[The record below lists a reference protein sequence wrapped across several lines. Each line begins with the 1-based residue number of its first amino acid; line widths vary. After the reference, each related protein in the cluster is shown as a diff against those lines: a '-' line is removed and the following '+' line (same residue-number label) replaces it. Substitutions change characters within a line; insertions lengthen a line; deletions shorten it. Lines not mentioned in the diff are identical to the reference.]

1 MGEFYS
7 KRYFYKGGIGM
18 TQSLKRFA
26 SAVLALVMAMTCLV
40 FTNVASVSAAEGD
53 TLVDVSSEVTFT
65 LNKNL
70 NNVGTSAV
78 TGDYNGLYYDLSKA
92 DSSSWYITT
101 GYIRFTPS
109 ADCTLTMTTA
119 NNKFN
124 FSGGEYSLINQ
135 SAVTNK
141 DYSLKANTEYTI
153 SANDKSKQVGV
164 KVLKFTPAT
173 GDSTTTTEATTTTET
188 TTETT
193 TTTTTEATTEATTV
207 ANQTLY
213 KYYVNAAD
221 ATANSD
227 SIDNNATTVF
237 TNAKTSTNTLSGE
250 NTAAVGGKDYTLNY
264 RSSNATT
271 LSIVVP
277 EGVENATLYV
287 VARSSSSTGRALT
300 LTKGTETVDDKQ
312 STGGTT
318 PVVATYTGLS
328 TGTYTLTSDGNM
340 QYSLLVLSVPTTVG
354 TTTTTTETTTETTTT
369 TTTEATTEAT
379 TTASVQVWTPDN
391 KTNILGSAVSGLST
405 SKASGRTSAFVD
417 SIFGDGETATGAIN
431 GQNYVLLND
440 ENIIPTATGKLKLYV
455 VANDNEAVT
464 NGTIKTGDTAVY
476 SGTFAARNNDT
487 AVKAITID
495 VEAGKTYNVSNQ
507 VMLFRAE
514 LTPTGST
521 ETSTETT
528 TKATTT
534 TETTTEETTMGV
546 LKVMVN
552 NPASSSD
559 TTVNVTVKKNGTTIS
574 NVTALNI
581 GSETEIA
588 GVNEDDVITFT
599 FAKEQAKQITNWNSN
614 LKSVFRDKTYTLTYT
629 VGKTIAIPEMDYY
642 SSMPAAVSLGQ
653 TETKAAGYGTY
664 GFGQYKVQTNGNDLA
679 KCAIIKG
686 HQYSLFDVGSGD
698 YDKDGTEY
706 GIPDERVLLLGG
718 TDDEI
723 ELKNSIDSSEKV
735 LVLLDCS
742 GDNAIVTATNGNLYS
757 SYDGSTGTTVAQ
769 ITGISKNGVKVQ
781 FYVDGGTTITIKGT
795 GTSANAYTVVK
806 SIRLFNLN
814 NIVDGDKKLDNGK
827 VADMTE
833 TSPFYDVVTSNSL
846 ANDDMLFTLI
856 GTVTGNHKD
865 KDFLNQVDKVGFVIL
880 NADTVDTYDKD
891 GTLTPMQLK
900 YNNPGVNFGGV
911 YVETTDIY
919 KNVYDVTNYNS
930 SLDNAEGYTGDVDS
944 TLETNN
950 NVAYFAELVSVS
962 AGHRYYAYPYT
973 LYAGATQ
980 RAYDTNP
987 KGTRIEISNK

>member
-40 FTNVASVSAAEGD
+40 FTNVASVSAAEPA
-53 TLVDVSSEVTFT
+53 TFGT
-65 LNKNL
+65 YTI
-70 NNVGTSAV
+70 GTSA
-78 TGDYNGLYYDLSKA
+78 TGDLAVTTKSATVGNVTFNLRGINADNGTVRKGLNEITFTTTKSFTINAKFTE
-92 DSSSWYITT
+92 SSSRNVVITDGT
-101 GYIRFTPS
+101 DTVVLKSGETS
-109 ADCTLTMTTA
+109 ATLPAGDYTLTNDDEK
-119 NNKFN
+119 NNSQISSFILAEA
-124 FSGGEYSLINQ
+124 SGEES
-135 SAVTNK
+135 S
-141 DYSLKANTEYTI
+141 S
-153 SANDKSKQVGV
+153 
-164 KVLKFTPAT
+164 
-173 GDSTTTTEATTTTET
+173 ATTTTET
-188 TTETT
+188 TT
-193 TTTTTEATTEATTV
+193 TTEATT
-207 ANQTLY
+207 
-213 KYYVNAAD
+213 
-221 ATANSD
+221 
-227 SIDNNATTVF
+227 
-237 TNAKTSTNTLSGE
+237 
-250 NTAAVGGKDYTLNY
+250 
-264 RSSNATT
+264 
-271 LSIVVP
+271 
-277 EGVENATLYV
+277 
-287 VARSSSSTGRALT
+287 
-300 LTKGTETVDDKQ
+300 
-312 STGGTT
+312 
-318 PVVATYTGLS
+318 
-328 TGTYTLTSDGNM
+328 
-340 QYSLLVLSVPTTVG
+340 
-354 TTTTTTETTTETTTT
+354 
-369 TTTEATTEAT
+369 
-379 TTASVQVWTPDN
+379 
-391 KTNILGSAVSGLST
+391 
-405 SKASGRTSAFVD
+405 
-417 SIFGDGETATGAIN
+417 
-431 GQNYVLLND
+431 
-440 ENIIPTATGKLKLYV
+440 
-455 VANDNEAVT
+455 
-464 NGTIKTGDTAVY
+464 
-476 SGTFAARNNDT
+476 
-487 AVKAITID
+487 
-495 VEAGKTYNVSNQ
+495 
-507 VMLFRAE
+507 
-514 LTPTGST
+514 
-521 ETSTETT
+521 TETT

-546 LKVMVN
+546 LKVKVN

-698 YDKDGTEY
+698 YDKDGTKF
-706 GIPDERVLLLGG
+706 GIPDERILLLGG

-723 ELKNSIDSSEKV
+723 ELTNSIDSSEKV

-742 GDNAIVTATNGNLYS
+742 GDNAIVTATGGNLYS
-757 SYDGSTGTTVAQ
+757 SYDGSTGTTAAQ

-814 NIVDGDKKLDNGK
+814 NIVDGDKMIDNGA
-827 VADMTE
+827 VSTMTE
-833 TSPFYDVVTSNSL
+833 DSPFYNVVTSNSL
-846 ANDDMLFTLI
+846 ATTDKLFTLI
-856 GTVTGNHKD
+856 GNVTGNHKD
-865 KDFLNQVDKVGFVIL
+865 KDFLNQIDKVGFVIL
-880 NADTVDTYDKD
+880 NADTVDANDPNGQY
-891 GTLTPMQLK
+891 TPMQLK
-900 YNNPGVNFGGV
+900 YNNPDVNFGGV

-919 KNVYDVTNYNS
+919 KNVYDATNYNS
-930 SLDNAEGYTGDVDS
+930 SLDSSEGYTGYVDS

>member
-1 MGEFYS
+1 MGGFYS

-40 FTNVASVSAAEGD
+40 FSNVASVSAAEGD

-70 NNVGTSAV
+70 NNVGASAV

-119 NNKFN
+119 NNKFD
-124 FSGGEYSLINQ
+124 FSGGEYSLTNQ

-173 GDSTTTTEATTTTET
+173 GDSTTTTKATTTTET

-207 ANQTLY
+207 SSD
-213 KYYVNAAD
+213 YVAMGSYEWNS
-221 ATANSD
+221 TA
-227 SIDNNATTVF
+227 
-237 TNAKTSTNTLSGE
+237 L
-250 NTAAVGGKDYTLNY
+250 GGTK
-264 RSSNATT
+264 
-271 LSIVVP
+271 
-277 EGVENATLYV
+277 
-287 VARSSSSTGRALT
+287 
-300 LTKGTETVDDKQ
+300 TKGTYNNMAYSLRTVSSTYVQLRSENTIKFKVAQDCTLTATFSNNGLFINGTALTSDKAY
-312 STGGTT
+312 SLKADTE
-318 PVVATYTGLS
+318 
-328 TGTYTLTSDGNM
+328 YTLTGDSGNTN
-340 QYSLLVLSVPTTVG
+340 LTKLVF
-354 TTTTTTETTTETTTT
+354 
-369 TTTEATTEAT
+369 AT
-379 TTASVQVWTPDN
+379 N
-391 KTNILGSAVSGLST
+391 
-405 SKASGRTSAFVD
+405 
-417 SIFGDGETATGAIN
+417 
-431 GQNYVLLND
+431 
-440 ENIIPTATGKLKLYV
+440 
-455 VANDNEAVT
+455 
-464 NGTIKTGDTAVY
+464 
-476 SGTFAARNNDT
+476 
-487 AVKAITID
+487 
-495 VEAGKTYNVSNQ
+495 
-507 VMLFRAE
+507 
-514 LTPTGST
+514 
-521 ETSTETT
+521 STETT

-534 TETTTEETTMGV
+534 TTETSTETTTIGV

-552 NPASSSD
+552 NPASSKIS
-559 TTVNVTVKKNGTTIS
+559 TVEVTVKRNGKAVS
-574 NVTALNI
+574 GVTALNI
-581 GSETEIA
+581 GSATEIA

-599 FAKEQAKQITNWNSN
+599 FAKEQAKQITNWDSN

-629 VGKTIAIPEMDYY
+629 VGKTVATPTMDYY
-642 SSMPAAVSLGQ
+642 DSMPAAVSLGQ
-653 TETKAAGYGTY
+653 STTTAAGYGTY

-679 KCAIIKG
+679 KYAIIRG
-686 HQYSLFDVGSGD
+686 HQYSLLDVGSGD
-698 YDKDGTEY
+698 YDKDGTEF

-723 ELKNSIDSSEKV
+723 ELTNSIDSSEKV

-742 GDNAIVTATNGNLYS
+742 GDNAIVTATGGNLYS
-757 SYDGSTGTTVAQ
+757 SYDGSTGTTAAQ

-781 FYVDGGTTITIKGT
+781 FYVDGGTTITVKGT

-814 NIVDGDKKLDNGK
+814 NIVDGDKAVNNG
-827 VADMTE
+827 VVSTMTE
-833 TSPFYDVVTSNSL
+833 DSPFYDVVTTNGL

-880 NADTVDTYDKD
+880 NADTVDANDPNGQY
-891 GTLTPMQLK
+891 TPMQLK
-900 YNNPGVNFGGV
+900 YNNPDVNFGGI

-919 KNVYDVTNYNS
+919 KNVYDATNYDS
-930 SLDNAEGYTGDVDS
+930 SLDSSEGYTGDTDS
-944 TLETNN
+944 SLTTSDK
-950 NVAYFAELVSVS
+950 VAYFAELVSVS

-987 KGTRIEISNK
+987 KGTRIEISNKQ

>member
-1 MGEFYS
+1 
-7 KRYFYKGGIGM
+7 M

-26 SAVLALVMAMTCLV
+26 SAVLAPVMAMTCLV
-40 FTNVASVSAAEGD
+40 FSNVASVSAAEGD

-70 NNVGTSAV
+70 NNVGASAV

-119 NNKFN
+119 NNKFD
-124 FSGGEYSLINQ
+124 FSGGEYSLTNQ

-173 GDSTTTTEATTTTET
+173 GDSTTTTKATTTTET

-207 ANQTLY
+207 SSD
-213 KYYVNAAD
+213 YVAMGSYEWNS
-221 ATANSD
+221 TA
-227 SIDNNATTVF
+227 
-237 TNAKTSTNTLSGE
+237 L
-250 NTAAVGGKDYTLNY
+250 GGTK
-264 RSSNATT
+264 
-271 LSIVVP
+271 
-277 EGVENATLYV
+277 
-287 VARSSSSTGRALT
+287 
-300 LTKGTETVDDKQ
+300 TKGTYNNMAYSLRTVSSTYVQLRSENTIKFKVAQDCTLTATFSNNGLFINGTALTSDKAY
-312 STGGTT
+312 SLKADTE
-318 PVVATYTGLS
+318 
-328 TGTYTLTSDGNM
+328 YTLTGDSGNTN
-340 QYSLLVLSVPTTVG
+340 LTKLVFATETTTE
-354 TTTTTTETTTETTTT
+354 TTTKATTTTETTTETTTV
-369 TTTEATTEAT
+369 
-379 TTASVQVWTPDN
+379 SVQVWTPDN

-455 VANDNEAVT
+455 IANSNGAVT
-464 NGTIKTGDTAVY
+464 NGTITTGDTAVY
-476 SGTFAARNNDT
+476 SGAFAARNGDT
-487 AVKAITID
+487 AVKAITIN
-495 VEAGKTYNVSNQ
+495 VEAGKTYKVSSQ

-528 TKATTT
+528 TTTT
-534 TETTTEETTMGV
+534 TETSTETTTMGV

-552 NPASSSD
+552 NPASSKIS
-559 TTVNVTVKKNGTTIS
+559 TVEVTVKRNGKAVS
-574 NVTALNI
+574 GVTALNI
-581 GSETEIA
+581 GSATEIA

-599 FAKEQAKQITNWNSN
+599 FAKEQAKQITNWDSN

-629 VGKTIAIPEMDYY
+629 VGKTVATPTMDYY
-642 SSMPAAVSLGQ
+642 DSMPAAVSLGQ
-653 TETKAAGYGTY
+653 STTTAAGYGTY

-679 KCAIIKG
+679 KYAIIRG
-686 HQYSLFDVGSGD
+686 HQYSLLDVGSGD
-698 YDKDGTEY
+698 YDKDGTEF

-723 ELKNSIDSSEKV
+723 ELTNSIDSSEKV

-742 GDNAIVTATNGNLYS
+742 GDNAIVTATGGNLYS
-757 SYDGSTGTTVAQ
+757 SYDGSTGTTAAQ

-781 FYVDGGTTITIKGT
+781 FYVDGGTTITVKGT

-814 NIVDGDKKLDNGK
+814 NIVDGDKAVNNG
-827 VADMTE
+827 VVSTMTE
-833 TSPFYDVVTSNSL
+833 DSPFYDVVTTNGL

-880 NADTVDTYDKD
+880 NADTVDANDPNGQY
-891 GTLTPMQLK
+891 TPMQLK
-900 YNNPGVNFGGV
+900 YNNPDVNFGGI

-919 KNVYDVTNYNS
+919 KNVYDATNYDS
-930 SLDNAEGYTGDVDS
+930 SLDSSEGYTGDTDS
-944 TLETNN
+944 SLTTSDK
-950 NVAYFAELVSVS
+950 VAYFAELVSVS

-987 KGTRIEISNK
+987 KGTRIEISNKQ

>member
-1 MGEFYS
+1 
-7 KRYFYKGGIGM
+7 M

-40 FTNVASVSAAEGD
+40 FSNVASVSAAEGD

-119 NNKFN
+119 NNKFD
-124 FSGGEYSLINQ
+124 FSGGEYSLTNQ

-173 GDSTTTTEATTTTET
+173 GDSTTTTKATTTTET

-369 TTTEATTEAT
+369 TTTEA
-379 TTASVQVWTPDN
+379 
-391 KTNILGSAVSGLST
+391 ILQQL
-405 SKASGRTSAFVD
+405 
-417 SIFGDGETATGAIN
+417 
-431 GQNYVLLND
+431 
-440 ENIIPTATGKLKLYV
+440 
-455 VANDNEAVT
+455 
-464 NGTIKTGDTAVY
+464 
-476 SGTFAARNNDT
+476 
-487 AVKAITID
+487 
-495 VEAGKTYNVSNQ
+495 
-507 VMLFRAE
+507 
-514 LTPTGST
+514 
-521 ETSTETT
+521 
-528 TKATTT
+528 
-534 TETTTEETTMGV
+534 
-546 LKVMVN
+546 
-552 NPASSSD
+552 
-559 TTVNVTVKKNGTTIS
+559 
-574 NVTALNI
+574 
-581 GSETEIA
+581 
-588 GVNEDDVITFT
+588 
-599 FAKEQAKQITNWNSN
+599 
-614 LKSVFRDKTYTLTYT
+614 VFR
-629 VGKTIAIPEMDYY
+629 
-642 SSMPAAVSLGQ
+642 
-653 TETKAAGYGTY
+653 
-664 GFGQYKVQTNGNDLA
+664 F
-679 KCAIIKG
+679 G
-686 HQYSLFDVGSGD
+686 HQ
-698 YDKDGTEY
+698 
-706 GIPDERVLLLGG
+706 I
-718 TDDEI
+718 
-723 ELKNSIDSSEKV
+723 
-735 LVLLDCS
+735 
-742 GDNAIVTATNGNLYS
+742 
-757 SYDGSTGTTVAQ
+757 
-769 ITGISKNGVKVQ
+769 
-781 FYVDGGTTITIKGT
+781 
-795 GTSANAYTVVK
+795 
-806 SIRLFNLN
+806 IRLIF
-814 NIVDGDKKLDNGK
+814 
-827 VADMTE
+827 
-833 TSPFYDVVTSNSL
+833 
-846 ANDDMLFTLI
+846 
-856 GTVTGNHKD
+856 
-865 KDFLNQVDKVGFVIL
+865 
-880 NADTVDTYDKD
+880 
-891 GTLTPMQLK
+891 
-900 YNNPGVNFGGV
+900 
-911 YVETTDIY
+911 
-919 KNVYDVTNYNS
+919 
-930 SLDNAEGYTGDVDS
+930 
-944 TLETNN
+944 
-950 NVAYFAELVSVS
+950 
-962 AGHRYYAYPYT
+962 
-973 LYAGATQ
+973 
-980 RAYDTNP
+980 
-987 KGTRIEISNK
+987 

>member
-1 MGEFYS
+1 
-7 KRYFYKGGIGM
+7 M

-40 FTNVASVSAAEGD
+40 FSNVASVSAAEGD

-70 NNVGTSAV
+70 NNVGASAV

-119 NNKFN
+119 NNKFD
-124 FSGGEYSLINQ
+124 FSGGEYSLTNQ

-173 GDSTTTTEATTTTET
+173 GDSTTTTKATTTTET

-207 ANQTLY
+207 SSD
-213 KYYVNAAD
+213 YVAMGSYEWNS
-221 ATANSD
+221 TA
-227 SIDNNATTVF
+227 
-237 TNAKTSTNTLSGE
+237 L
-250 NTAAVGGKDYTLNY
+250 GGTK
-264 RSSNATT
+264 
-271 LSIVVP
+271 
-277 EGVENATLYV
+277 
-287 VARSSSSTGRALT
+287 
-300 LTKGTETVDDKQ
+300 TKGTYNNMAYSLRTVSSTYVQLRSENTIKFKVAQDCTLTATFSNNGLFINGTALTSDKAY
-312 STGGTT
+312 SLKADTE
-318 PVVATYTGLS
+318 
-328 TGTYTLTSDGNM
+328 YTLTGDSGNTN
-340 QYSLLVLSVPTTVG
+340 LTKLVFATNSTETT
-354 TTTTTTETTTETTTT
+354 TKATTTTETTTETTTV
-369 TTTEATTEAT
+369 
-379 TTASVQVWTPDN
+379 SVQVWTPDN

-455 VANDNEAVT
+455 IANSNGAVT
-464 NGTIKTGDTAVY
+464 NGTITTGDTAVY
-476 SGTFAARNNDT
+476 SGAFAARNGDT
-487 AVKAITID
+487 AVKAITIN
-495 VEAGKTYNVSNQ
+495 VEAGKTYKVSSQ

-528 TKATTT
+528 TTTT
-534 TETTTEETTMGV
+534 TETSTETTTMGV

-552 NPASSSD
+552 NPASSKIS
-559 TTVNVTVKKNGTTIS
+559 TVEVTVKRNGKAVS
-574 NVTALNI
+574 GVTALNI
-581 GSETEIA
+581 GSATEIA

-599 FAKEQAKQITNWNSN
+599 FAKEQAKQITNWDSN

-629 VGKTIAIPEMDYY
+629 VGKTVATPTMDYY
-642 SSMPAAVSLGQ
+642 DSMPAAVSLGQ
-653 TETKAAGYGTY
+653 STTTAAGYGTY

-679 KCAIIKG
+679 KYAIIRG
-686 HQYSLFDVGSGD
+686 HQYSLLDVGSGD
-698 YDKDGTEY
+698 YDKDGTEF

-723 ELKNSIDSSEKV
+723 ELTNSIDSSEKV

-742 GDNAIVTATNGNLYS
+742 GDNAIVTATGGNLYS
-757 SYDGSTGTTVAQ
+757 SYDGSTGTTAAQ

-781 FYVDGGTTITIKGT
+781 FYVDGGTTITVKGT

-814 NIVDGDKKLDNGK
+814 NIVDGDKAVNNG
-827 VADMTE
+827 VVSTMTE
-833 TSPFYDVVTSNSL
+833 DSPFYDVVTTNGL

-880 NADTVDTYDKD
+880 NADTVDANDPNGQY
-891 GTLTPMQLK
+891 TPMQLK
-900 YNNPGVNFGGV
+900 YNNPDVNFGGI

-919 KNVYDVTNYNS
+919 KNVYDATNYDS
-930 SLDNAEGYTGDVDS
+930 SLDSSEGYTGDTDS
-944 TLETNN
+944 SLTTSDK
-950 NVAYFAELVSVS
+950 VAYFAELVSVS

-987 KGTRIEISNK
+987 KGTRIEISNKQ

>member
-1 MGEFYS
+1 MGGFYS

-40 FTNVASVSAAEGD
+40 FSNVASVSAADDASDCVAMGSYEWNSTALGG
-53 TLVDVSSEVTFT
+53 TAKTGT
-65 LNKNL
+65 Y
-70 NNVGTSAV
+70 NNMTYSLRKV
-78 TGDYNGLYYDLSKA
+78 
-92 DSSSWYITT
+92 DSSYVQLRSENTIK
-101 GYIRFTPS
+101 FKV
-109 ADCTLTMTTA
+109 AQDCTLTATFSNNGLFINGTA
-119 NNKFN
+119 LTSDK
-124 FSGGEYSLINQ
+124 
-135 SAVTNK
+135 A
-141 DYSLKANTEYTI
+141 YSLKADTEYT
-153 SANDKSKQVGV
+153 
-164 KVLKFTPAT
+164 LT
-173 GDSTTTTEATTTTET
+173 GDSGNTNLTKLVFATNSTETTTKATTTTET

-207 ANQTLY
+207 SSD
-213 KYYVNAAD
+213 YVAMGSYEWNS
-221 ATANSD
+221 TA
-227 SIDNNATTVF
+227 
-237 TNAKTSTNTLSGE
+237 L
-250 NTAAVGGKDYTLNY
+250 
-264 RSSNATT
+264 
-271 LSIVVP
+271 
-277 EGVENATLYV
+277 
-287 VARSSSSTGRALT
+287 
-300 LTKGTETVDDKQ
+300 
-312 STGGTT
+312 GGT
-318 PVVATYTGLS
+318 AK
-328 TGTYTLTSDGNM
+328 TGTYNNMTYSLRKVDSSYVQLRSENTIKFKVAQDCTLTATFSNNGLFINGTALTSDKA
-340 QYSLLVLSVPTTVG
+340 YSLKADTEYTLTGDSGNTNLTKLVFATNSTETTTE
-354 TTTTTTETTTETTTT
+354 TTTKATTTTETTTETTTV
-369 TTTEATTEAT
+369 
-379 TTASVQVWTPDN
+379 SVQVWTPDN

-455 VANDNEAVT
+455 IANSNGAVT
-464 NGTIKTGDTAVY
+464 NGTITTGDTAVY
-476 SGTFAARNNDT
+476 SGAFAARNGDT
-487 AVKAITID
+487 AVKAITIN
-495 VEAGKTYNVSNQ
+495 VEAGKTYKVSSQ

-528 TKATTT
+528 TTTT
-534 TETTTEETTMGV
+534 TETSTETTTMGV

-552 NPASSSD
+552 NPASSKIS
-559 TTVNVTVKKNGTTIS
+559 TVEVTVKRNGKAVS
-574 NVTALNI
+574 GVTALNI
-581 GSETEIA
+581 GSATEIA

-599 FAKEQAKQITNWNSN
+599 FAKEQAKQITNWDSN

-629 VGKTIAIPEMDYY
+629 VGKTVATPTMDYY
-642 SSMPAAVSLGQ
+642 DSMPAAVSLGQ
-653 TETKAAGYGTY
+653 STTTAAGYGTY

-679 KCAIIKG
+679 KYAIIRG
-686 HQYSLFDVGSGD
+686 HQYSLLDVGSGD
-698 YDKDGTEY
+698 YDKDGTEF

-723 ELKNSIDSSEKV
+723 ELTNSIDSSEKV

-742 GDNAIVTATNGNLYS
+742 GDNAIVTATGGNLYS
-757 SYDGSTGTTVAQ
+757 SYDGSTGTTAAQ

-781 FYVDGGTTITIKGT
+781 FYVDGGTTITVKGT

-814 NIVDGDKKLDNGK
+814 NIVDGDKAVNNG
-827 VADMTE
+827 VVSTMTE
-833 TSPFYDVVTSNSL
+833 DSPFYDVVTTNGL

-880 NADTVDTYDKD
+880 NADTVDANDPNGQY
-891 GTLTPMQLK
+891 TPMQLK
-900 YNNPGVNFGGV
+900 YNNPDVNFGGI

-919 KNVYDVTNYNS
+919 KNVYDATNYDS
-930 SLDNAEGYTGDVDS
+930 SLDSSEGYTGDTDS
-944 TLETNN
+944 SLTTSDK
-950 NVAYFAELVSVS
+950 VAYFAELVSVS

-987 KGTRIEISNK
+987 KGTRIEISNKQ

>member
-40 FTNVASVSAAEGD
+40 FTNVASVYAAEGD

-65 LNKNL
+65 LDSSFNSIGKDAISGN
-70 NNVGTSAV
+70 
-78 TGDYNGLYYDLSKA
+78 YNGLYYDLSGA
-92 DSSSWYITT
+92 DSGACFVTT

-124 FSGGEYSLINQ
+124 FSGGEYNLTNQ
-135 SAVTNK
+135 PAVTNK
-141 DYSLKANTEYTI
+141 DYSLKANTEYTL
-153 SANDKSKQVGV
+153 SAYNTTKKIGV

-173 GDSTTTTEATTTTET
+173 GDSTTTTEVTTTTET

-207 ANQTLY
+207 SSD
-213 KYYVNAAD
+213 YVAMGSYDWN
-221 ATANSD
+221 
-227 SIDNNATTVF
+227 
-237 TNAKTSTNTLSGE
+237 
-250 NTAAVGGKDYTLNY
+250 
-264 RSSNATT
+264 
-271 LSIVVP
+271 
-277 EGVENATLYV
+277 
-287 VARSSSSTGRALT
+287 SSTL
-300 LTKGTETVDDKQ
+300 
-312 STGGTT
+312 GGT
-318 PVVATYTGLS
+318 AK
-328 TGTYTLTSDGNM
+328 TGTYKNMTYSVQQVDEDAVRIKSTHSIKFKVAQNCTVTATIKSGNGLTINGETLTAGKA
-340 QYSLLVLSVPTTVG
+340 YSLTAGTEYTIKGVDTDNTYLKNLTFVASSDEGSTETTTT
-354 TTTTTTETTTETTTT
+354 TTTTTTETTTETTTV
-369 TTTEATTEAT
+369 
-379 TTASVQVWTPDN
+379 SVQVWTPDSDS
-391 KTNILGSAVSGLST
+391 TILGSAVSGLS
-405 SKASGRTSAFVD
+405 SGTRSGDTSAFTD
-417 SIFGDGETATGAIN
+417 AIFDDGTGKIANQKFVSVTTSTEITPSATGS
-431 GQNYVLLND
+431 
-440 ENIIPTATGKLKLYV
+440 LKLYL
-455 VANDNEAVT
+455 VAAGNAKE
-464 NGTIKTGDTAVY
+464 NGSISCGNVDLYTGGFAGRNGNTAV
-476 SGTFAARNNDT
+476 A
-487 AVKAITID
+487 AITIN
-495 VEAGKTYNVSNQ
+495 VEAGKTYKVSNAVQ
-507 VMLFRAE
+507 LYRAE

-528 TKATTT
+528 TTTT

-546 LKVMVN
+546 LKVKVN

-559 TTVNVTVKKNGTTIS
+559 TTVNVTVKKNGTAIS
-574 NVTALNI
+574 GVTALKI

-642 SSMPAAVSLGQ
+642 SSMPAAVTLGQ
-653 TETKAAGYGTY
+653 TETTAAGYGTY

-679 KCAIIKG
+679 KYAIIKG
-686 HQYSLFDVGSGD
+686 HQYSLLDVGSGD
-698 YDKDGTEY
+698 YDKDGTEF
-706 GIPDERVLLLGG
+706 GIPDERILLLGG
-718 TDDEI
+718 TDDKI
-723 ELKNSIDSSEKV
+723 ELTNSINSEEKV

-742 GDNAIVTATNGNLYS
+742 GDNAIVTATGGNLYS
-757 SYDGSTGTTVAQ
+757 SYNGSTGTTAAQ

-814 NIVDGDKKLDNGK
+814 NIVDGDKMIDNGA
-827 VADMTE
+827 VSTMTE
-833 TSPFYDVVTSNSL
+833 DSPFYNVVTSNSL
-846 ANDDMLFTLI
+846 ANTDKLFTLI
-856 GTVTGNHKD
+856 GNVTGNHRESE
-865 KDFLNQVDKVGFVIL
+865 FLNQIGKVGFVIL
-880 NADTVDTYDKD
+880 DADTVDTYDKD

-900 YNNPGVNFGGV
+900 YNNPDVNFGGV

-919 KNVYDVTNYNS
+919 KNVYDATNYNS
-930 SLDNAEGYTGDVDS
+930 SLDSSEGYTGDVDS

-962 AGHRYYAYPYT
+962 AGHRYYAYPFT
-973 LYAGATQ
+973 LYTGATQ

-987 KGTRIEISNK
+987 KGTRIEISNN

>member
-40 FTNVASVSAAEGD
+40 FTNVASVYAAEGD

-78 TGDYNGLYYDLSKA
+78 TGNYNGLYYDLSKT
-92 DSSSWYITT
+92 DSNSWYITT

-119 NNKFN
+119 NNKFD
-124 FSGGEYSLINQ
+124 FSGGEYSLTNQ

-173 GDSTTTTEATTTTET
+173 GDSTTTTKATTTTET

-193 TTTTTEATTEATTV
+193 TT
-207 ANQTLY
+207 
-213 KYYVNAAD
+213 
-221 ATANSD
+221 
-227 SIDNNATTVF
+227 
-237 TNAKTSTNTLSGE
+237 
-250 NTAAVGGKDYTLNY
+250 
-264 RSSNATT
+264 
-271 LSIVVP
+271 
-277 EGVENATLYV
+277 
-287 VARSSSSTGRALT
+287 
-300 LTKGTETVDDKQ
+300 
-312 STGGTT
+312 
-318 PVVATYTGLS
+318 
-328 TGTYTLTSDGNM
+328 
-340 QYSLLVLSVPTTVG
+340 
-354 TTTTTTETTTETTTT
+354 ETTTETTTT
-369 TTTEATTEAT
+369 
-379 TTASVQVWTPDN
+379 ASVQIWTPDN
-391 KTNILGSAVSGLST
+391 KTDILGSAVSGLST
-405 SKASGRTSAFVD
+405 STASGRTSAFVD
-417 SIFGDGETATGAIN
+417 SIFGDSETATGAIN
-431 GQNYVLLND
+431 GQKCVLLSGST
-440 ENIIPTATGKLKLYV
+440 NIIPTATGKLKLYI
-455 VANDNEAVT
+455 VANGNDAVT

-476 SGTFAARNNDT
+476 SGTFAGRNGNT
-487 AVKAITID
+487 AVEAITIN
-495 VEAGKTYNVSNQ
+495 VEAGKTYKVSNQ

-528 TKATTT
+528 TTTT

-546 LKVMVN
+546 LKVKVN

-559 TTVNVTVKKNGTTIS
+559 ATVKVTVKKNGTTIS
-574 NVTALNI
+574 NVTTLNI

-642 SSMPAAVSLGQ
+642 SSMPAAVTLGQ

-664 GFGQYKVQTNGNDLA
+664 GFGQYKVKTNGNDLA
-679 KCAIIKG
+679 EYAIIKG

-698 YDKDGTEY
+698 YDKDGTEF
-706 GIPDERVLLLGG
+706 GIPDERILLLGG

-723 ELKNSIDSSEKV
+723 ELTNSINSKEKV

-742 GDNAIVTATNGNLYS
+742 GDNAIVTATGGNLYS
-757 SYDGSTGTTVAQ
+757 SYNGSTGTTAAQ

-814 NIVDGDKKLDNGK
+814 NIVDGDKMIDNGA
-827 VADMTE
+827 VSTMTE
-833 TSPFYDVVTSNSL
+833 DSPFYNVVTSNSL
-846 ANDDMLFTLI
+846 ATTDKLFTLI
-856 GTVTGNHKD
+856 GNVTGNHRESE
-865 KDFLNQVDKVGFVIL
+865 FLNQIGKVGFVIL
-880 NADTVDTYDKD
+880 DADTVDTYDKD

-900 YNNPGVNFGGV
+900 YNNPDVNFGGV

-919 KNVYDVTNYNS
+919 KNVYDATNYNS
-930 SLDNAEGYTGDVDS
+930 SLDSSEGYTGDVDS

-962 AGHRYYAYPYT
+962 AGHRYYAYPFT
-973 LYAGATQ
+973 LYTGATQ

-987 KGTRIEISNK
+987 KGTRIEISNN

>member
-1 MGEFYS
+1 MGGFYS

-40 FTNVASVSAAEGD
+40 FSNVASVSAADDASDCVAMGSYEWNSTALGG
-53 TLVDVSSEVTFT
+53 TAKTGT
-65 LNKNL
+65 Y
-70 NNVGTSAV
+70 NNMTYSLRKV
-78 TGDYNGLYYDLSKA
+78 
-92 DSSSWYITT
+92 DSSYVQLRSENTIK
-101 GYIRFTPS
+101 FKV
-109 ADCTLTMTTA
+109 AQDCTLTATFSNNGLFINGTA
-119 NNKFN
+119 LTSDK
-124 FSGGEYSLINQ
+124 
-135 SAVTNK
+135 A
-141 DYSLKANTEYTI
+141 YSLKADTEYT
-153 SANDKSKQVGV
+153 
-164 KVLKFTPAT
+164 LT
-173 GDSTTTTEATTTTET
+173 GDSGNTNLTKLVFATNSTETTTKATT

-207 ANQTLY
+207 SSD
-213 KYYVNAAD
+213 YVAMGSYEWNS
-221 ATANSD
+221 TA
-227 SIDNNATTVF
+227 
-237 TNAKTSTNTLSGE
+237 LG
-250 NTAAVGGKDYTLNY
+250 
-264 RSSNATT
+264 
-271 LSIVVP
+271 
-277 EGVENATLYV
+277 
-287 VARSSSSTGRALT
+287 
-300 LTKGTETVDDKQ
+300 GTET
-312 STGGTT
+312 TT
-318 PVVATYTGLS
+318 KA
-328 TGTYTLTSDGNM
+328 
-340 QYSLLVLSVPTTVG
+340 
-354 TTTTTTETTTETTTT
+354 TTTTETTTETTTV
-369 TTTEATTEAT
+369 
-379 TTASVQVWTPDN
+379 SVQVWTPDN

-455 VANDNEAVT
+455 IANSNGAVT
-464 NGTIKTGDTAVY
+464 NGTITTGDTAVY
-476 SGTFAARNNDT
+476 SGAFAARNGDT
-487 AVKAITID
+487 AVKAITIN
-495 VEAGKTYNVSNQ
+495 VEAGKTYKVSSQ

-528 TKATTT
+528 TTTT
-534 TETTTEETTMGV
+534 TETSTETTTMGV

-552 NPASSSD
+552 NPASSKIS
-559 TTVNVTVKKNGTTIS
+559 TVEVTVKRNGKAVS
-574 NVTALNI
+574 GVTALNI
-581 GSETEIA
+581 GSATEIA

-599 FAKEQAKQITNWNSN
+599 FAKEQAKQITNWDSN

-629 VGKTIAIPEMDYY
+629 VGKTVATPTMDYY
-642 SSMPAAVSLGQ
+642 DSMPAAVSLGQ
-653 TETKAAGYGTY
+653 STTTAAGYGTY

-679 KCAIIKG
+679 KYAIIRG
-686 HQYSLFDVGSGD
+686 HQYSLLDVGSGD
-698 YDKDGTEY
+698 YDKDGTEF

-723 ELKNSIDSSEKV
+723 ELTNSIDSSEKV

-742 GDNAIVTATNGNLYS
+742 GDNAIVTATGGNLYS
-757 SYDGSTGTTVAQ
+757 SYDGSTGTTAAQ

-781 FYVDGGTTITIKGT
+781 FYVDGGTTITVKGT

-814 NIVDGDKKLDNGK
+814 NIVDGDKAVNNG
-827 VADMTE
+827 VVSTMTE
-833 TSPFYDVVTSNSL
+833 DSPFYDVVTTNGL

-880 NADTVDTYDKD
+880 NADTVDANDPNGQY
-891 GTLTPMQLK
+891 TPMQLK
-900 YNNPGVNFGGV
+900 YNNPDVNFGGI

-919 KNVYDVTNYNS
+919 KNVYDATNYDS
-930 SLDNAEGYTGDVDS
+930 SLDSSEGYTGDTDS
-944 TLETNN
+944 SLTTSDK
-950 NVAYFAELVSVS
+950 VAYFAELVSVS

-987 KGTRIEISNK
+987 KGTRIEISNKQ

>member
-1 MGEFYS
+1 
-7 KRYFYKGGIGM
+7 M

-40 FTNVASVSAAEGD
+40 FSNVASVSAAEGD

-119 NNKFN
+119 NNKFD
-124 FSGGEYSLINQ
+124 FSGGEYSLTNQ

-173 GDSTTTTEATTTTET
+173 GDSTTTTKATT

-227 SIDNNATTVF
+227 SIDNNATT
-237 TNAKTSTNTLSGE
+237 
-250 NTAAVGGKDYTLNY
+250 
-264 RSSNATT
+264 
-271 LSIVVP
+271 
-277 EGVENATLYV
+277 
-287 VARSSSSTGRALT
+287 
-300 LTKGTETVDDKQ
+300 
-312 STGGTT
+312 
-318 PVVATYTGLS
+318 
-328 TGTYTLTSDGNM
+328 
-340 QYSLLVLSVPTTVG
+340 
-354 TTTTTTETTTETTTT
+354 ETTTETTTT
-369 TTTEATTEAT
+369 TTTT
-379 TTASVQVWTPDN
+379 TT
-391 KTNILGSAVSGLST
+391 
-405 SKASGRTSAFVD
+405 
-417 SIFGDGETATGAIN
+417 
-431 GQNYVLLND
+431 
-440 ENIIPTATGKLKLYV
+440 
-455 VANDNEAVT
+455 
-464 NGTIKTGDTAVY
+464 
-476 SGTFAARNNDT
+476 
-487 AVKAITID
+487 
-495 VEAGKTYNVSNQ
+495 
-507 VMLFRAE
+507 
-514 LTPTGST
+514 T
-521 ETSTETT
+521 ETSTET
-528 TKATTT
+528 
-534 TETTTEETTMGV
+534 TTMGV

-552 NPASSSD
+552 NPASSKIS
-559 TTVNVTVKKNGTTIS
+559 TVEVTVKRNGKAVS
-574 NVTALNI
+574 GVTALNI
-581 GSETEIA
+581 GSATEIA

-599 FAKEQAKQITNWNSN
+599 FAKEQAKQITNWDSN

-629 VGKTIAIPEMDYY
+629 VGKTVATPTMDYY
-642 SSMPAAVSLGQ
+642 DSMPAAVSLGQ
-653 TETKAAGYGTY
+653 STTTAAGYGTY

-679 KCAIIKG
+679 KYAIIRG
-686 HQYSLFDVGSGD
+686 HQYSLLDVGSGD
-698 YDKDGTEY
+698 YDKDGTEF

-723 ELKNSIDSSEKV
+723 ELTNSIDSSEKV

-742 GDNAIVTATNGNLYS
+742 GDNAIVTATGGNLYS
-757 SYDGSTGTTVAQ
+757 SYDGSTGTTAAQ

-781 FYVDGGTTITIKGT
+781 FYVDGGTTITVKGT

-814 NIVDGDKKLDNGK
+814 NIVDGDKAVNNG
-827 VADMTE
+827 VVSTMTE
-833 TSPFYDVVTSNSL
+833 DSPFYDVVTTNGL

-865 KDFLNQVDKVGFVIL
+865 KDFLNQVDKVGFVIF
-880 NADTVDTYDKD
+880 NADTVDANDPNGQY
-891 GTLTPMQLK
+891 TPMQLK
-900 YNNPGVNFGGV
+900 YNNPDVNFGGI

-919 KNVYDVTNYNS
+919 KNVYDATNYDS
-930 SLDNAEGYTGDVDS
+930 SLDSSEGYTGDTDS
-944 TLETNN
+944 SLTTSDK
-950 NVAYFAELVSVS
+950 VAYFAELVSVS

-987 KGTRIEISNK
+987 KGTRIEISNKQ

>member
-1 MGEFYS
+1 MGGFYS

-40 FTNVASVSAAEGD
+40 FSNVASVSAADDASDCVAMGSYEWNSTALGG
-53 TLVDVSSEVTFT
+53 TAKTGT
-65 LNKNL
+65 Y
-70 NNVGTSAV
+70 NNMTYSLRKV
-78 TGDYNGLYYDLSKA
+78 
-92 DSSSWYITT
+92 DSSYVQLRSENTIK
-101 GYIRFTPS
+101 FKV
-109 ADCTLTMTTA
+109 AQDCTLTATFSNNGLFINGTA
-119 NNKFN
+119 LTSDK
-124 FSGGEYSLINQ
+124 
-135 SAVTNK
+135 A
-141 DYSLKANTEYTI
+141 YSLKADTEYT
-153 SANDKSKQVGV
+153 
-164 KVLKFTPAT
+164 LT
-173 GDSTTTTEATTTTET
+173 GDSGNTNLTKLVFATNSTETTTKATT

-207 ANQTLY
+207 SSD
-213 KYYVNAAD
+213 YVAMGSYEWNS
-221 ATANSD
+221 TA
-227 SIDNNATTVF
+227 
-237 TNAKTSTNTLSGE
+237 L
-250 NTAAVGGKDYTLNY
+250 GGTK
-264 RSSNATT
+264 
-271 LSIVVP
+271 
-277 EGVENATLYV
+277 
-287 VARSSSSTGRALT
+287 
-300 LTKGTETVDDKQ
+300 TKGTYNNMAYSLRTVSSTYVQLRSENTIKFKVAQDCTLTATFSNNGLFINGTALTSDKAY
-312 STGGTT
+312 SLKADTE
-318 PVVATYTGLS
+318 
-328 TGTYTLTSDGNM
+328 YTLTGDSGNTN
-340 QYSLLVLSVPTTVG
+340 LTKLVFATNSTETT
-354 TTTTTTETTTETTTT
+354 TKATTTTETTTETTTV
-369 TTTEATTEAT
+369 
-379 TTASVQVWTPDN
+379 SVQVWTPDN

-455 VANDNEAVT
+455 IANSNGAVT
-464 NGTIKTGDTAVY
+464 NGTITTGDTAVY
-476 SGTFAARNNDT
+476 SGAFAARNGDT
-487 AVKAITID
+487 AVKAITIN
-495 VEAGKTYNVSNQ
+495 VEAGKTYKVSSQ

-528 TKATTT
+528 TTTT
-534 TETTTEETTMGV
+534 TETSTETTTMGV

-552 NPASSSD
+552 NPASSKIS
-559 TTVNVTVKKNGTTIS
+559 TVEVTVKRNGKAVS
-574 NVTALNI
+574 GVTALNI
-581 GSETEIA
+581 GSATEIA

-599 FAKEQAKQITNWNSN
+599 FAKEQAKQITNWDSN

-629 VGKTIAIPEMDYY
+629 VGKTVATPTMDYY
-642 SSMPAAVSLGQ
+642 DSMPAAVSLGQ
-653 TETKAAGYGTY
+653 STTTAAGYGTY

-679 KCAIIKG
+679 KYAIIRG
-686 HQYSLFDVGSGD
+686 HQYSLLDVGSGD
-698 YDKDGTEY
+698 YDKDGTEF

-723 ELKNSIDSSEKV
+723 ELTNSIDSSEKV

-742 GDNAIVTATNGNLYS
+742 GDNAIVTATGGNLYS
-757 SYDGSTGTTVAQ
+757 SYDGSTGTTAAQ

-781 FYVDGGTTITIKGT
+781 FYVDGGTTITVKGT

-814 NIVDGDKKLDNGK
+814 NIVDGDKAVNNG
-827 VADMTE
+827 VVSTMTE
-833 TSPFYDVVTSNSL
+833 DSPFYDVVTTNGL

-880 NADTVDTYDKD
+880 NADTVDANDPNGQY
-891 GTLTPMQLK
+891 TPMQLK
-900 YNNPGVNFGGV
+900 YNNPDVNFGGI

-919 KNVYDVTNYNS
+919 KNVYDATNYDS
-930 SLDNAEGYTGDVDS
+930 SLDSSEGYTGDTDS
-944 TLETNN
+944 SLTTSDK
-950 NVAYFAELVSVS
+950 VAYFAELVSVS

-987 KGTRIEISNK
+987 KGTRIEISNKQ

>member
-40 FTNVASVSAAEGD
+40 FTNVASVYAAEGD

-78 TGDYNGLYYDLSKA
+78 TGNYNGLYYDLSKT
-92 DSSSWYITT
+92 DSNSWYITT

-119 NNKFN
+119 NNKFD
-124 FSGGEYSLINQ
+124 FSGGEYSLTNQ

-173 GDSTTTTEATTTTET
+173 GDSTTTTKATTTTET

-207 ANQTLY
+207 SSD
-213 KYYVNAAD
+213 YVAMGSYELNES
-221 ATANSD
+221 T
-227 SIDNNATTVF
+227 IGNNT
-237 TNAKTSTNTLSGE
+237 
-250 NTAAVGGKDYTLNY
+250 
-264 RSSNATT
+264 
-271 LSIVVP
+271 
-277 EGVENATLYV
+277 
-287 VARSSSSTGRALT
+287 
-300 LTKGTETVDDKQ
+300 
-312 STGGTT
+312 
-318 PVVATYTGLS
+318 
-328 TGTYTLTSDGNM
+328 TGTYKGMTYNLSSVEADHVRLKNTHSIKFKVAQDCTVTATITSGSFTINEEALTTGKA
-340 QYSLLVLSVPTTVG
+340 YSLKADTEYTIAGATSSNSRLSKLVFATDSTETSTET
-354 TTTTTTETTTETTTT
+354 TTTTTTETTTETTT
-369 TTTEATTEAT
+369 
-379 TTASVQVWTPDN
+379 ASVQVWTPDSDS
-391 KTNILGSAVSGLST
+391 TILGSAVSAVT
-405 SKASGRTSAFVD
+405 PETVSGRTSAFVD
-417 SIFGDGETATGAIN
+417 SIFGDGETATGAIE
-431 GQNYVLLND
+431 GQKYVLLSGST
-440 ENIIPTATGKLKLYV
+440 NIIPTATGKLKLYI
-455 VANDNEAVT
+455 VANSNDAVT

-476 SGTFAARNNDT
+476 SGTFAGRNGNT
-487 AVKAITID
+487 AVEAITIN
-495 VEAGKTYNVSNQ
+495 VEAGKTYKVSNQ

-528 TKATTT
+528 TTTT
-534 TETTTEETTMGV
+534 TETTTEETTEETTMGV
-546 LKVMVN
+546 LKVKVN

-559 TTVNVTVKKNGTTIS
+559 ATVKVTVKKNGTTIS
-574 NVTALNI
+574 NVTTLNV

-642 SSMPAAVSLGQ
+642 SSMPAAVTLGQ

-664 GFGQYKVQTNGNDLA
+664 GFGQYKVKTNGNDLA
-679 KCAIIKG
+679 EYAIIKG

-698 YDKDGTEY
+698 YDKDGTEF
-706 GIPDERVLLLGG
+706 GIPDERILLLGG

-723 ELKNSIDSSEKV
+723 ELTNSINSKEKV

-742 GDNAIVTATNGNLYS
+742 GDNAIVTATGGNLYS
-757 SYDGSTGTTVAQ
+757 SYNGSTGTTAAQ

-814 NIVDGDKKLDNGK
+814 NIVDGDKMIDNGA
-827 VADMTE
+827 VSTMTE
-833 TSPFYDVVTSNSL
+833 DSPFYNVVTSNSL
-846 ANDDMLFTLI
+846 ATTDKLFTLI
-856 GTVTGNHKD
+856 GNVTGNHRESE
-865 KDFLNQVDKVGFVIL
+865 FLNQIGKVGFVIL
-880 NADTVDTYDKD
+880 DADTVDTYDKD

-900 YNNPGVNFGGV
+900 YNNPDVNFGGV

-919 KNVYDVTNYNS
+919 KNVYDATNYNS
-930 SLDNAEGYTGDVDS
+930 SLDSSEGYTGDVDS

-962 AGHRYYAYPYT
+962 AGHRYYAYPFT
-973 LYAGATQ
+973 LYTGATQ

-987 KGTRIEISNK
+987 KGTRIEISNN

>member
-1 MGEFYS
+1 
-7 KRYFYKGGIGM
+7 M

-40 FTNVASVSAAEGD
+40 FSNVASVSAAEGD

-119 NNKFN
+119 NNKFD
-124 FSGGEYSLINQ
+124 FSGGEYSLTNQ

-173 GDSTTTTEATTTTET
+173 GDSTTTTKATTTTET

-271 LSIVVP
+271 
-277 EGVENATLYV
+277 
-287 VARSSSSTGRALT
+287 
-300 LTKGTETVDDKQ
+300 
-312 STGGTT
+312 

-405 SKASGRTSAFVD
+405 STASGRTSAFVD
-417 SIFGDGETATGAIN
+417 SIFGDGDTATGAIN
-431 GQNYVLLND
+431 GQKYVLLND

-455 VANDNEAVT
+455 VANNKDAVT

-476 SGTFAARNNDT
+476 SGKFAARNDDK
-487 AVKAITID
+487 AVEAITIN

-528 TKATTT
+528 TTTT
-534 TETTTEETTMGV
+534 TETSTETTTMGV

-552 NPASSSD
+552 NPASSKIS
-559 TTVNVTVKKNGTTIS
+559 TVEVTVKRNGKAVS
-574 NVTALNI
+574 GVTALNI
-581 GSETEIA
+581 GSATEIA

-599 FAKEQAKQITNWNSN
+599 FAKEQAKQITNWDSN

-629 VGKTIAIPEMDYY
+629 VGKTVATPTMDYY
-642 SSMPAAVSLGQ
+642 DSMPAAVSLGQ
-653 TETKAAGYGTY
+653 STTTAAGYGTY

-679 KCAIIKG
+679 KYAIIRG
-686 HQYSLFDVGSGD
+686 HQYSLLDVGSGD
-698 YDKDGTEY
+698 YDKDGTEF

-723 ELKNSIDSSEKV
+723 ELTNSIDSSEKV

-742 GDNAIVTATNGNLYS
+742 GDNAIVTATGGNLYS
-757 SYDGSTGTTVAQ
+757 SYDGSTGTTAAQ

-781 FYVDGGTTITIKGT
+781 FYVDGGTTITVKGT

-814 NIVDGDKKLDNGK
+814 NIVDGDKAVNNG
-827 VADMTE
+827 VVSTMTE
-833 TSPFYDVVTSNSL
+833 DSPFYDVVTTNGL

-880 NADTVDTYDKD
+880 NADTVDANDPNGQY
-891 GTLTPMQLK
+891 TPMQLK
-900 YNNPGVNFGGV
+900 YNNPDVNFGGI

-919 KNVYDVTNYNS
+919 KNVYDATNYDS
-930 SLDNAEGYTGDVDS
+930 SLDSSEGYTGDTDS
-944 TLETNN
+944 SLTTSDK
-950 NVAYFAELVSVS
+950 VAYFAELVSVS
-962 AGHRYYAYPYT
+962 ADHRYYAYPYT

-987 KGTRIEISNK
+987 KGTRIEISNKQ

>member
-1 MGEFYS
+1 
-7 KRYFYKGGIGM
+7 M

-40 FTNVASVSAAEGD
+40 FSNVASVSAAEGD

-70 NNVGTSAV
+70 NNVGASAV

-119 NNKFN
+119 NNKFD
-124 FSGGEYSLINQ
+124 FSGGEYSLTNQ

-173 GDSTTTTEATTTTET
+173 GDSTTTTKATTTTET

-207 ANQTLY
+207 SSD
-213 KYYVNAAD
+213 YVAMGSYEWNS
-221 ATANSD
+221 TA
-227 SIDNNATTVF
+227 
-237 TNAKTSTNTLSGE
+237 L
-250 NTAAVGGKDYTLNY
+250 GGTK
-264 RSSNATT
+264 
-271 LSIVVP
+271 
-277 EGVENATLYV
+277 
-287 VARSSSSTGRALT
+287 
-300 LTKGTETVDDKQ
+300 TKGTYNNMAYSLRTVSSTYVQLRSENTIKFKVAQDCTLTATFSNNGLFINGTALTSDKAY
-312 STGGTT
+312 SLKADTE
-318 PVVATYTGLS
+318 
-328 TGTYTLTSDGNM
+328 YTLTGDSGNTN
-340 QYSLLVLSVPTTVG
+340 LTKLVFATNSTETTTE
-354 TTTTTTETTTETTTT
+354 TTTKATTTTETTTETTTV
-369 TTTEATTEAT
+369 
-379 TTASVQVWTPDN
+379 SVQVWTPDN

-405 SKASGRTSAFVD
+405 STASGRTSAFVD
-417 SIFGDGETATGAIN
+417 SIFGDGDTATGAIN
-431 GQNYVLLND
+431 GQKYVLLND

-455 VANDNEAVT
+455 VANNKDAVT

-476 SGTFAARNNDT
+476 SGKFAARNDDK
-487 AVKAITID
+487 AVEAITIN

-528 TKATTT
+528 TTTT
-534 TETTTEETTMGV
+534 TETSTETTTMGV

-552 NPASSSD
+552 NPASSKIS
-559 TTVNVTVKKNGTTIS
+559 TVEVTVKRNGKAVS
-574 NVTALNI
+574 GVTALNI
-581 GSETEIA
+581 GSATEIA

-599 FAKEQAKQITNWNSN
+599 FAKEQAKQITNWDSN

-629 VGKTIAIPEMDYY
+629 VGKTVATPTMDYY
-642 SSMPAAVSLGQ
+642 DSMPAAVSLGQ
-653 TETKAAGYGTY
+653 STTTAAGYGTY

-679 KCAIIKG
+679 KYAIIRG
-686 HQYSLFDVGSGD
+686 HQYSLLDVGSGD
-698 YDKDGTEY
+698 YDKDGTEF

-723 ELKNSIDSSEKV
+723 ELTNSIDSSEKV

-742 GDNAIVTATNGNLYS
+742 GDNAIVTATGGNLYS
-757 SYDGSTGTTVAQ
+757 SYDGSTGTTAAQ

-781 FYVDGGTTITIKGT
+781 FYVDGGTTITVKGT

-814 NIVDGDKKLDNGK
+814 NIVDGDKAVNNG
-827 VADMTE
+827 VVSTMTE
-833 TSPFYDVVTSNSL
+833 DSPFYDVVTTNGL

-880 NADTVDTYDKD
+880 NADTVDANDPNGQY
-891 GTLTPMQLK
+891 TPMQLK
-900 YNNPGVNFGGV
+900 YNNPDVNFGGI

-919 KNVYDVTNYNS
+919 KNVYDATNYDS
-930 SLDNAEGYTGDVDS
+930 SLDSSEGYTGDTDS
-944 TLETNN
+944 SLTTSDK
-950 NVAYFAELVSVS
+950 VAYFAELVSVS

-987 KGTRIEISNK
+987 KGTRIEISNKQ

>member
-1 MGEFYS
+1 
-7 KRYFYKGGIGM
+7 M

-40 FTNVASVSAAEGD
+40 FSNVASVSAAEGD

-119 NNKFN
+119 NNKFD
-124 FSGGEYSLINQ
+124 FSGGEYSLTNQ

-164 KVLKFTPAT
+164 KVLKFTPA
-173 GDSTTTTEATTTTET
+173 
-188 TTETT
+188 
-193 TTTTTEATTEATTV
+193 
-207 ANQTLY
+207 
-213 KYYVNAAD
+213 
-221 ATANSD
+221 
-227 SIDNNATTVF
+227 
-237 TNAKTSTNTLSGE
+237 
-250 NTAAVGGKDYTLNY
+250 
-264 RSSNATT
+264 
-271 LSIVVP
+271 
-277 EGVENATLYV
+277 
-287 VARSSSSTGRALT
+287 
-300 LTKGTETVDDKQ
+300 
-312 STGGTT
+312 TGGTT

-405 SKASGRTSAFVD
+405 STASGRTSAFVD
-417 SIFGDGETATGAIN
+417 SIFGDGDTATGAIN

-455 VANDNEAVT
+455 IANSNGAVT
-464 NGTIKTGDTAVY
+464 NGTITTGDTAVY
-476 SGTFAARNNDT
+476 SGAFAARNGDT
-487 AVKAITID
+487 AVKAITIN
-495 VEAGKTYNVSNQ
+495 VEAGKTYKVSSQ

-528 TKATTT
+528 TTTT
-534 TETTTEETTMGV
+534 TETSTETTTMGV

-552 NPASSSD
+552 NPASSKIS
-559 TTVNVTVKKNGTTIS
+559 TVEVTVKRNGKAVS
-574 NVTALNI
+574 GVTALNI
-581 GSETEIA
+581 GSATEIA

-599 FAKEQAKQITNWNSN
+599 FAKEQAKQITNWDSN

-629 VGKTIAIPEMDYY
+629 VGKTVATPTMDYY
-642 SSMPAAVSLGQ
+642 DSMPAAVSLGQ
-653 TETKAAGYGTY
+653 STTTAAGYGTY

-679 KCAIIKG
+679 KYAIIRG
-686 HQYSLFDVGSGD
+686 HQYSLLDVGSGD
-698 YDKDGTEY
+698 YDKDGTEF

-723 ELKNSIDSSEKV
+723 ELTNSIDSSEKV

-742 GDNAIVTATNGNLYS
+742 GDNAIVTATGGNLYS
-757 SYDGSTGTTVAQ
+757 SYDGSTCTTAAQ

-781 FYVDGGTTITIKGT
+781 FYVDGGTTITVKGT

-814 NIVDGDKKLDNGK
+814 NIVDGDKAVNNG
-827 VADMTE
+827 VVSTMTE
-833 TSPFYDVVTSNSL
+833 DSPFYDVVTTNGL

-880 NADTVDTYDKD
+880 NADTVDANDPNGQY
-891 GTLTPMQLK
+891 TPMQLK
-900 YNNPGVNFGGV
+900 YNNPDVNFGGI

-919 KNVYDVTNYNS
+919 KNVYDATNYDS
-930 SLDNAEGYTGDVDS
+930 SLDSSEGYTGDTDS
-944 TLETNN
+944 SLTTSDK
-950 NVAYFAELVSVS
+950 VAYFAELVSVS

-987 KGTRIEISNK
+987 KGTRIEISNKQ

>member
-1 MGEFYS
+1 
-7 KRYFYKGGIGM
+7 M

-40 FTNVASVSAAEGD
+40 FSNVASVSAAEGD

-70 NNVGTSAV
+70 NNVGASAV

-101 GYIRFTPS
+101 GYIRFTPG

-119 NNKFN
+119 NNKFD
-124 FSGGEYSLINQ
+124 FSGGEYSLTNQ

-173 GDSTTTTEATTTTET
+173 GDSTTTTKATTTTET

-207 ANQTLY
+207 SSD
-213 KYYVNAAD
+213 YVAMGSYEWNS
-221 ATANSD
+221 TA
-227 SIDNNATTVF
+227 
-237 TNAKTSTNTLSGE
+237 L
-250 NTAAVGGKDYTLNY
+250 GGTK
-264 RSSNATT
+264 
-271 LSIVVP
+271 
-277 EGVENATLYV
+277 
-287 VARSSSSTGRALT
+287 
-300 LTKGTETVDDKQ
+300 TKGTYNNMAYSLRTVSSTYVQLRSENTIKFKVAQDCTLTATFSNNGLFINGTALTSDKAY
-312 STGGTT
+312 SLKADTE
-318 PVVATYTGLS
+318 
-328 TGTYTLTSDGNM
+328 YTLTGDSGNTN
-340 QYSLLVLSVPTTVG
+340 LTKLVFATNSTETT
-354 TTTTTTETTTETTTT
+354 TKATTTTETTTETTTV
-369 TTTEATTEAT
+369 
-379 TTASVQVWTPDN
+379 SVQVWTPDN

-417 SIFGDGETATGAIN
+417 SIFGDGKTATGAIN
-431 GQNYVLLND
+431 GQNYVLLSGSTD
-440 ENIIPTATGKLKLYV
+440 ITPTATGKLKLYV
-455 VANDNEAVT
+455 VANSNGAVA
-464 NGTIKTGDTAVY
+464 NGTITTGDTAVY
-476 SGTFAARNNDT
+476 SGTFAARNGNK
-487 AVKAITID
+487 AVEAITIN
-495 VEAGKTYNVSNQ
+495 VEAGKTYNVSSQ

-528 TKATTT
+528 TTTT
-534 TETTTEETTMGV
+534 TETSTETTTIGV

-552 NPASSSD
+552 NPASSKIS
-559 TTVNVTVKKNGTTIS
+559 TVEVTVKRNGKAVS
-574 NVTALNI
+574 GVTALNI
-581 GSETEIA
+581 GSATEIA

-599 FAKEQAKQITNWNSN
+599 FAKEQAKQITNWDSN

-629 VGKTIAIPEMDYY
+629 VGKTVATPTMDYY
-642 SSMPAAVSLGQ
+642 DSMPAAVSLGQ
-653 TETKAAGYGTY
+653 STTTAAGYGTY

-679 KCAIIKG
+679 KYAIIRG
-686 HQYSLFDVGSGD
+686 HQYSLLDVGSGD
-698 YDKDGTEY
+698 YDKDGTEF

-723 ELKNSIDSSEKV
+723 ELTNSIDSSEKV

-742 GDNAIVTATNGNLYS
+742 GDNAIVTATGGNLYS
-757 SYDGSTGTTVAQ
+757 SYDGSTGTTAAQ

-781 FYVDGGTTITIKGT
+781 FYVDGGTTITVKGT

-814 NIVDGDKKLDNGK
+814 NIVDGDKAVNNG
-827 VADMTE
+827 VVSTMTE
-833 TSPFYDVVTSNSL
+833 DSPFYDVVTTNGL

-880 NADTVDTYDKD
+880 NADTVDANDPNGQY
-891 GTLTPMQLK
+891 TPMQLK
-900 YNNPGVNFGGV
+900 YNNPDVNFGGI

-919 KNVYDVTNYNS
+919 KNVYDATNYDS
-930 SLDNAEGYTGDVDS
+930 SLDSSEGYTGDTDS
-944 TLETNN
+944 SLTTSDK
-950 NVAYFAELVSVS
+950 VAYFAELVSVS

-987 KGTRIEISNK
+987 KGTRIEISNKQ

>member
-1 MGEFYS
+1 
-7 KRYFYKGGIGM
+7 M

-40 FTNVASVSAAEGD
+40 FSNVASVSAAEGD

-70 NNVGTSAV
+70 NNVGASAV

-119 NNKFN
+119 NNKFD
-124 FSGGEYSLINQ
+124 FSGGEYSLTNQ

-173 GDSTTTTEATTTTET
+173 GDSTTTTKATTTTET

-207 ANQTLY
+207 SSD
-213 KYYVNAAD
+213 YVAMGSYEWNS
-221 ATANSD
+221 TA
-227 SIDNNATTVF
+227 
-237 TNAKTSTNTLSGE
+237 L
-250 NTAAVGGKDYTLNY
+250 GGTK
-264 RSSNATT
+264 
-271 LSIVVP
+271 
-277 EGVENATLYV
+277 
-287 VARSSSSTGRALT
+287 
-300 LTKGTETVDDKQ
+300 TKGTYNNMAYSLRTVSSTYVQLRSENTIKFKVAQDCTLTATFSNNGLFINGTALTSDKAY
-312 STGGTT
+312 SLKADTE
-318 PVVATYTGLS
+318 
-328 TGTYTLTSDGNM
+328 YTLTGDSGNTN
-340 QYSLLVLSVPTTVG
+340 LTKLVFATNSTETTTE
-354 TTTTTTETTTETTTT
+354 TTTKATTTTETTTETTTV
-369 TTTEATTEAT
+369 
-379 TTASVQVWTPDN
+379 SVQVWTPDN

-455 VANDNEAVT
+455 IANSNGAVT
-464 NGTIKTGDTAVY
+464 NGTITTGDTAVY
-476 SGTFAARNNDT
+476 SGAFAARNGDT
-487 AVKAITID
+487 AVKAITIN
-495 VEAGKTYNVSNQ
+495 VEAGKTYKVSSQ

-528 TKATTT
+528 TTTT
-534 TETTTEETTMGV
+534 TETSTETTTMGV

-552 NPASSSD
+552 NPASSKIS
-559 TTVNVTVKKNGTTIS
+559 TVEVTVKRNGKAVS
-574 NVTALNI
+574 GVTALNI
-581 GSETEIA
+581 GSATEIA

-599 FAKEQAKQITNWNSN
+599 FAKEQAKQITNWDSN

-629 VGKTIAIPEMDYY
+629 VGKTVATPTMDYY
-642 SSMPAAVSLGQ
+642 DSMPAAVSLGQ
-653 TETKAAGYGTY
+653 STTTAAGYGTY

-679 KCAIIKG
+679 KYAIIRG
-686 HQYSLFDVGSGD
+686 HQYSLLDVGSGD
-698 YDKDGTEY
+698 YDKDGTEF
-706 GIPDERVLLLGG
+706 GIPDERDLLLGG

-723 ELKNSIDSSEKV
+723 ELTNSIDSSEKV

-742 GDNAIVTATNGNLYS
+742 GDNAIVTATGGNLYS
-757 SYDGSTGTTVAQ
+757 SYDGSTGTTAAQ

-781 FYVDGGTTITIKGT
+781 FYVDGGTTITVKGT

-814 NIVDGDKKLDNGK
+814 NIVDGDKAVNNG
-827 VADMTE
+827 VVSTMTE
-833 TSPFYDVVTSNSL
+833 DSPFYDVVTTNGL

-880 NADTVDTYDKD
+880 NADTVDANDPNGQY
-891 GTLTPMQLK
+891 TPMQLK
-900 YNNPGVNFGGV
+900 YNNPDVNFGGI
-911 YVETTDIY
+911 YVETTHIY
-919 KNVYDVTNYNS
+919 KNVYDATNYDS
-930 SLDNAEGYTGDVDS
+930 SLDSSEGYTGDTDS
-944 TLETNN
+944 SLTTSDK
-950 NVAYFAELVSVS
+950 VAYFAELVSVS

-987 KGTRIEISNK
+987 KGTRIEISNKQ

>member
-1 MGEFYS
+1 
-7 KRYFYKGGIGM
+7 M

-40 FTNVASVSAAEGD
+40 FSNVASVSAAEGD

-119 NNKFN
+119 NNKFD
-124 FSGGEYSLINQ
+124 FSGGEYSLTNQ

-173 GDSTTTTEATTTTET
+173 GDSTTTTKATTTTET

-237 TNAKTSTNTLSGE
+237 TNAKTSTNTLS
-250 NTAAVGGKDYTLNY
+250 
-264 RSSNATT
+264 
-271 LSIVVP
+271 
-277 EGVENATLYV
+277 YV

-405 SKASGRTSAFVD
+405 STASGRTSAFVD
-417 SIFGDGETATGAIN
+417 SIFGDGDTATGAIN
-431 GQNYVLLND
+431 GQKYVLLND

-455 VANDNEAVT
+455 VANNKDAVT

-476 SGTFAARNNDT
+476 SGKFAARNDDK
-487 AVKAITID
+487 AVEAITIN

-528 TKATTT
+528 TTTT
-534 TETTTEETTMGV
+534 TETSTETTTMGV

-552 NPASSSD
+552 NPASSKIS
-559 TTVNVTVKKNGTTIS
+559 TVEVTVKRNGKAVS
-574 NVTALNI
+574 GVTALNI
-581 GSETEIA
+581 GSATEIA

-599 FAKEQAKQITNWNSN
+599 FAKEQAKQITNWDSN

-629 VGKTIAIPEMDYY
+629 VGKTVATPTMDYY
-642 SSMPAAVSLGQ
+642 DSMPAAVSLGQ
-653 TETKAAGYGTY
+653 STTTAAGYGTY

-679 KCAIIKG
+679 KYAIIRG
-686 HQYSLFDVGSGD
+686 HQYSLLDVGSGD
-698 YDKDGTEY
+698 YDKDGTEF

-723 ELKNSIDSSEKV
+723 ELTNSIDSSEKV

-742 GDNAIVTATNGNLYS
+742 GDNAIVTATGGNLYS
-757 SYDGSTGTTVAQ
+757 SYDGSTGTTAAQ

-781 FYVDGGTTITIKGT
+781 FYVDGGTTITVKGT

-814 NIVDGDKKLDNGK
+814 NIVDGDKAVNNG
-827 VADMTE
+827 VVSTMTE
-833 TSPFYDVVTSNSL
+833 DSPFYDVVTTNGL

-880 NADTVDTYDKD
+880 NADTVDANDPNGQY
-891 GTLTPMQLK
+891 TPMQLK
-900 YNNPGVNFGGV
+900 YNNPDVNFGGI

-919 KNVYDVTNYNS
+919 KNVYDATNYDS
-930 SLDNAEGYTGDVDS
+930 SLDSSEGYTGDTDS
-944 TLETNN
+944 SLTTSDK
-950 NVAYFAELVSVS
+950 VAYFAELVSVS

-987 KGTRIEISNK
+987 KGTRIEISNKQ

>member
-1 MGEFYS
+1 
-7 KRYFYKGGIGM
+7 M

-40 FTNVASVSAAEGD
+40 FSNVASVSAAEGD

-119 NNKFN
+119 NNKFD
-124 FSGGEYSLINQ
+124 FSGGEYSLTNQ

-173 GDSTTTTEATTTTET
+173 GDSTTTTKATTTTET

-227 SIDNNATTVF
+227 SIDNNATT
-237 TNAKTSTNTLSGE
+237 
-250 NTAAVGGKDYTLNY
+250 
-264 RSSNATT
+264 
-271 LSIVVP
+271 
-277 EGVENATLYV
+277 
-287 VARSSSSTGRALT
+287 
-300 LTKGTETVDDKQ
+300 
-312 STGGTT
+312 
-318 PVVATYTGLS
+318 
-328 TGTYTLTSDGNM
+328 
-340 QYSLLVLSVPTTVG
+340 
-354 TTTTTTETTTETTTT
+354 ETTTETTTT

-379 TTASVQVWTPDN
+379 TTAS
-391 KTNILGSAVSGLST
+391 
-405 SKASGRTSAFVD
+405 GRTSAFVD
-417 SIFGDGETATGAIN
+417 SIFGDGDTATGAIN
-431 GQNYVLLND
+431 GQKYVLLND

-455 VANDNEAVT
+455 VANNKDAVT

-476 SGTFAARNNDT
+476 SGKFAARNDDK
-487 AVKAITID
+487 AVEAITIN

-528 TKATTT
+528 TTTT
-534 TETTTEETTMGV
+534 TETSTETTTMGV

-552 NPASSSD
+552 NPASSKIS
-559 TTVNVTVKKNGTTIS
+559 TVEVTVKRNGKAVS
-574 NVTALNI
+574 GVTALNI
-581 GSETEIA
+581 GSATEIA

-599 FAKEQAKQITNWNSN
+599 FAKEQAKQITNWDSN

-629 VGKTIAIPEMDYY
+629 VGKTVATPTMDYY
-642 SSMPAAVSLGQ
+642 DSMPAAVSLGQ
-653 TETKAAGYGTY
+653 STTTAAGYGTY

-679 KCAIIKG
+679 KYAIIRG
-686 HQYSLFDVGSGD
+686 HQYSLLDVGSGD
-698 YDKDGTEY
+698 YDKDGTEF

-723 ELKNSIDSSEKV
+723 ELTNSIDSSEKV

-742 GDNAIVTATNGNLYS
+742 GDNAIVTATGGNLYS
-757 SYDGSTGTTVAQ
+757 SYDGSTGTTAAQ

-781 FYVDGGTTITIKGT
+781 FYVDGGTTITVKGT

-814 NIVDGDKKLDNGK
+814 NIVDGDKAVNNG
-827 VADMTE
+827 VVSTMTE
-833 TSPFYDVVTSNSL
+833 DSPFYDVVTTNGL

-856 GTVTGNHKD
+856 GTVTGNHKY

-880 NADTVDTYDKD
+880 NADTVDANDPNGQY
-891 GTLTPMQLK
+891 TPMQLK
-900 YNNPGVNFGGV
+900 YNNPDVNFGGI

-919 KNVYDVTNYNS
+919 KNVYDATNYDS
-930 SLDNAEGYTGDVDS
+930 SLDSSEGYTGDTDS
-944 TLETNN
+944 SLTTSDK
-950 NVAYFAELVSVS
+950 VAYFAELVSVS

-987 KGTRIEISNK
+987 KGTRIEISNKQ

>member
-40 FTNVASVSAAEGD
+40 FTNVASVSAAEPA
-53 TLVDVSSEVTFT
+53 TFGT
-65 LNKNL
+65 YTI
-70 NNVGTSAV
+70 GTSA
-78 TGDYNGLYYDLSKA
+78 TGDLAVTTKSATVGNVTFNLRSISTNNGTVRKGSSEITFTTTKSFTINA
-92 DSSSWYITT
+92 KFTESSSRNVVITNGT
-101 GYIRFTPS
+101 DTVVLKSGETS
-109 ADCTLTMTTA
+109 ATLPAGDYTLTNDDTK
-119 NNKFN
+119 NN
-124 FSGGEYSLINQ
+124 SQ
-135 SAVTNK
+135 
-141 DYSLKANTEYTI
+141 I
-153 SANDKSKQVGV
+153 SS
-164 KVLKFTPAT
+164 FTLAEA
-173 GDSTTTTEATTTTET
+173 SSEESSSATTTTET

-221 ATANSD
+221 ATANGD
-227 SIDNNATTVF
+227 SIDNNAKDVF
-237 TNAKTSTNTLSGE
+237 TNANTSTNKLSGE
-250 NTAAVGGKDYTLNY
+250 STVAVGGKDYTLNY

-287 VARSSSSTGRALT
+287 VARSSGSSARALT
-300 LTKGTETVDDKQ
+300 LTKGETTADSKQ
-312 STGGTT
+312 STGTTT

-369 TTTEATTEAT
+369 
-379 TTASVQVWTPDN
+379 ASVQIWTPDN
-391 KTNILGSAVSGLST
+391 KTDILGSAVSGLST
-405 SKASGRTSAFVD
+405 STASGRTSAFVD
-417 SIFGDGETATGAIN
+417 SIFGDSETATGAIN
-431 GQNYVLLND
+431 GQKCVLLSGST
-440 ENIIPTATGKLKLYV
+440 NIIPTATGKLKLYI
-455 VANDNEAVT
+455 VANGNDAVT

-476 SGTFAARNNDT
+476 SGTFAGRNGNT
-487 AVKAITID
+487 AVEAITIN
-495 VEAGKTYNVSNQ
+495 VEAGKTYKVSNQ

-528 TKATTT
+528 TTTT

-546 LKVMVN
+546 LKVKVN

-559 TTVNVTVKKNGTTIS
+559 ATVKVTVKKNGTTIS
-574 NVTALNI
+574 NVTTLNI

-642 SSMPAAVSLGQ
+642 SSMPAAVTLGQ

-664 GFGQYKVQTNGNDLA
+664 GFGQYKVKTNGNDLA
-679 KCAIIKG
+679 EYAIIKG

-698 YDKDGTEY
+698 YDKDGTEF
-706 GIPDERVLLLGG
+706 GIPDERILLLGG

-723 ELKNSIDSSEKV
+723 ELTNSINSKEKV

-742 GDNAIVTATNGNLYS
+742 GDNAIVTATGGNLYS
-757 SYDGSTGTTVAQ
+757 SYNGSTGTTAAQ

-814 NIVDGDKKLDNGK
+814 NIVDGDKMIDNGA
-827 VADMTE
+827 VSTMTE
-833 TSPFYDVVTSNSL
+833 DSPFYNVVTSNSL
-846 ANDDMLFTLI
+846 ATTDKLFTLI
-856 GTVTGNHKD
+856 GNVTGNHRESE
-865 KDFLNQVDKVGFVIL
+865 FLNQIGKVGFVIL
-880 NADTVDTYDKD
+880 DADTVDTYDKD

-900 YNNPGVNFGGV
+900 YNNPDVNFGGV

-919 KNVYDVTNYNS
+919 KNVYDATNYNS
-930 SLDNAEGYTGDVDS
+930 SLDSSEGYTGDVDS

-962 AGHRYYAYPYT
+962 AGHRYYAYPFT
-973 LYAGATQ
+973 LYTGATQ

-987 KGTRIEISNK
+987 KGTRIEISNN

>member
-1 MGEFYS
+1 MGGFYS

-40 FTNVASVSAAEGD
+40 FSNVASVSAAEGD

-70 NNVGTSAV
+70 NNVGASAV

-119 NNKFN
+119 NNKFD
-124 FSGGEYSLINQ
+124 FSGGEYSLTNQ

-173 GDSTTTTEATTTTET
+173 GDSTTTTKATTTTET

-193 TTTTTEATTEATTV
+193 TTTTTE
-207 ANQTLY
+207 
-213 KYYVNAAD
+213 
-221 ATANSD
+221 
-227 SIDNNATTVF
+227 
-237 TNAKTSTNTLSGE
+237 
-250 NTAAVGGKDYTLNY
+250 
-264 RSSNATT
+264 
-271 LSIVVP
+271 
-277 EGVENATLYV
+277 
-287 VARSSSSTGRALT
+287 
-300 LTKGTETVDDKQ
+300 
-312 STGGTT
+312 
-318 PVVATYTGLS
+318 
-328 TGTYTLTSDGNM
+328 
-340 QYSLLVLSVPTTVG
+340 
-354 TTTTTTETTTETTTT
+354 
-369 TTTEATTEAT
+369 
-379 TTASVQVWTPDN
+379 
-391 KTNILGSAVSGLST
+391 
-405 SKASGRTSAFVD
+405 
-417 SIFGDGETATGAIN
+417 
-431 GQNYVLLND
+431 
-440 ENIIPTATGKLKLYV
+440 
-455 VANDNEAVT
+455 
-464 NGTIKTGDTAVY
+464 
-476 SGTFAARNNDT
+476 
-487 AVKAITID
+487 
-495 VEAGKTYNVSNQ
+495 
-507 VMLFRAE
+507 
-514 LTPTGST
+514 
-521 ETSTETT
+521 TSTETT
-528 TKATTT
+528 TI
-534 TETTTEETTMGV
+534 GV

-552 NPASSSD
+552 NPASSKIS
-559 TTVNVTVKKNGTTIS
+559 TVEVTVKRNGKAVS
-574 NVTALNI
+574 GVTALNI
-581 GSETEIA
+581 GSATEIA

-599 FAKEQAKQITNWNSN
+599 FAKEQAKQITNWDSN

-629 VGKTIAIPEMDYY
+629 VGKTVATPTMDYY
-642 SSMPAAVSLGQ
+642 DSMPAAVSLGQ
-653 TETKAAGYGTY
+653 STTTAAGYGTY

-679 KCAIIKG
+679 KYAIIRG
-686 HQYSLFDVGSGD
+686 HQYSLLDVGSGD
-698 YDKDGTEY
+698 YDKDGTEF

-723 ELKNSIDSSEKV
+723 ELTNSIDSSEKV

-742 GDNAIVTATNGNLYS
+742 GDNAIVTATGGNLYS
-757 SYDGSTGTTVAQ
+757 SYDGSTGTTAAQ

-781 FYVDGGTTITIKGT
+781 FYVDGGTTITVKGT

-814 NIVDGDKKLDNGK
+814 NIVDGDKAVNNG
-827 VADMTE
+827 VVSTMTE
-833 TSPFYDVVTSNSL
+833 DSPFYDVVTTNGL

-880 NADTVDTYDKD
+880 NADTVDANDPNGQY
-891 GTLTPMQLK
+891 TPMQLK
-900 YNNPGVNFGGV
+900 YNNPDVNFGGI

-919 KNVYDVTNYNS
+919 KNVYDATNYDS
-930 SLDNAEGYTGDVDS
+930 SLDSSEGYTGDTDS
-944 TLETNN
+944 SLTTSDK
-950 NVAYFAELVSVS
+950 VAYFAELVSVS

-987 KGTRIEISNK
+987 KGTRIEISNKQ

>member
-119 NNKFN
+119 NNKFD
-124 FSGGEYSLINQ
+124 FSGGEYSLTNQ

-369 TTTEATTEAT
+369 TTTETTTET
-379 TTASVQVWTPDN
+379 TTSSVQVWTPDN
-391 KTNILGSAVSGLST
+391 NTDILGSAVRGLST
-405 SKASGRTSAFVD
+405 STASGRTSVFVD

-431 GQNYVLLND
+431 GQEYVVLSGSTD
-440 ENIIPTATGKLKLYV
+440 IIPTATGKLKLYV
-455 VANDNEAVT
+455 VANSNNAVS
-464 NGTIKTGDTAVY
+464 NGSIKAGDTAVY
-476 SGTFAARNNDT
+476 SGTFAARNDNT
-487 AVKAITID
+487 AVEAITIN
-495 VEAGKTYNVSNQ
+495 VEAGKTYKVSNQ

-552 NPASSSD
+552 NPANSSNS
-559 TTVNVTVKKNGTTIS
+559 TVNVTVKRNGKAVS
-574 NVTALNI
+574 GVTALNI
-581 GSETEIA
+581 GSATEIA

-599 FAKEQAKQITNWNSN
+599 FAKEQAKQITNWDSN

-629 VGKTIAIPEMDYY
+629 VGKTVATPEMDYY
-642 SSMPAAVSLGQ
+642 DSMPAAVSLGQ
-653 TETKAAGYGTY
+653 STTTAAGYGTY

-679 KCAIIKG
+679 KYAIIKG
-686 HQYSLFDVGSGD
+686 HQYSLFEVGSGD

-723 ELKNSIDSSEKV
+723 ELTNSIDRSEKV

-742 GDNAIVTATNGNLYS
+742 GDNAIVTATGGNLYS
-757 SYDGSTGTTVAQ
+757 SYDGSTGTTAAQ

-781 FYVDGGTTITIKGT
+781 FYVDGGTTITVKGT

-814 NIVDGDKKLDNGK
+814 NIVDGDKAVINGA
-827 VADMTE
+827 VSTMTE
-833 TSPFYDVVTSNSL
+833 DSPFYDVVTSEGL
-846 ANDDMLFTLI
+846 ADDDMLFTLI

-865 KDFLNQVDKVGFVIL
+865 KDFLNQIDKVGFVIL
-880 NADTVDTYDKD
+880 DADVVDANDPNGQY
-891 GTLTPMQLK
+891 TPMQLK
-900 YNNPGVNFGGV
+900 YNFGDIFKGV

-919 KNVYDVTNYNS
+919 KNVYDATKYDS
-930 SLDNAEGYTGDVDS
+930 SLDNAEEYTGDVDS
-944 TLETNN
+944 TLATSD
-950 NVAYFAELVSVS
+950 NVSYFAEVVAVSS
-962 AGHRYYAYPYT
+962 GKRYYAYPFT
-973 LYAGATQ
+973 MYAGGTQ

>member
-1 MGEFYS
+1 MGGFYS

-40 FTNVASVSAAEGD
+40 FSNVASVSAADDASDCVAMGSYEWNSTALGG
-53 TLVDVSSEVTFT
+53 TAKTGT
-65 LNKNL
+65 Y
-70 NNVGTSAV
+70 NNMTYSLRKV
-78 TGDYNGLYYDLSKA
+78 
-92 DSSSWYITT
+92 DSSYVQLRSENTIK
-101 GYIRFTPS
+101 FKV
-109 ADCTLTMTTA
+109 AQDCTLTATFSNNGLFINGTA
-119 NNKFN
+119 LTSDK
-124 FSGGEYSLINQ
+124 
-135 SAVTNK
+135 A
-141 DYSLKANTEYTI
+141 YSLKADTEYT
-153 SANDKSKQVGV
+153 
-164 KVLKFTPAT
+164 LT
-173 GDSTTTTEATTTTET
+173 GDSGNTNLTKLVFATNSTETTTKATTTTET

-207 ANQTLY
+207 SSD
-213 KYYVNAAD
+213 YVAMGSYEWNS
-221 ATANSD
+221 TA
-227 SIDNNATTVF
+227 
-237 TNAKTSTNTLSGE
+237 L
-250 NTAAVGGKDYTLNY
+250 GGTK
-264 RSSNATT
+264 
-271 LSIVVP
+271 
-277 EGVENATLYV
+277 
-287 VARSSSSTGRALT
+287 
-300 LTKGTETVDDKQ
+300 TKGTYNNMAYSLRTVSSTYVQLRSENTIKFKVAQDCTLTATFSNNGLFINGTALTSDKAY
-312 STGGTT
+312 SLKADTE
-318 PVVATYTGLS
+318 
-328 TGTYTLTSDGNM
+328 YTLTGDSGNTN
-340 QYSLLVLSVPTTVG
+340 LTKLVFATNSTETT
-354 TTTTTTETTTETTTT
+354 TKATTTTETTTETTTV
-369 TTTEATTEAT
+369 
-379 TTASVQVWTPDN
+379 SVQVWTPDN

-455 VANDNEAVT
+455 VANSNGAVT
-464 NGTIKTGDTAVY
+464 NGTITTGDTAVY
-476 SGTFAARNNDT
+476 SGTFAARNGDT
-487 AVKAITID
+487 AVKAITIN
-495 VEAGKTYNVSNQ
+495 VEAGKTYKVSSQ

-528 TKATTT
+528 TTTT
-534 TETTTEETTMGV
+534 TEATTEATTIGV

-552 NPASSSD
+552 NPASSKIS
-559 TTVNVTVKKNGTTIS
+559 TVEVTVKRNGKAVS
-574 NVTALNI
+574 GVTALNI
-581 GSETEIA
+581 GSATEIA

-599 FAKEQAKQITNWNSN
+599 FAKEQAKQITNWDSN

-629 VGKTIAIPEMDYY
+629 VGKTVATPTMDYY
-642 SSMPAAVSLGQ
+642 DSMPAAVSLGQ
-653 TETKAAGYGTY
+653 STTTAAGYGTY

-679 KCAIIKG
+679 KYAIIRG
-686 HQYSLFDVGSGD
+686 HQYSLLDVGSGD
-698 YDKDGTEY
+698 YDKDGTEF

-723 ELKNSIDSSEKV
+723 ELTNSIDSSEKV

-742 GDNAIVTATNGNLYS
+742 GDNAIVTATGGNLYS
-757 SYDGSTGTTVAQ
+757 SYDGSTGTTAAQ

-781 FYVDGGTTITIKGT
+781 FYVDGGTTITVKGT

-814 NIVDGDKKLDNGK
+814 NIVDGDKAVNNG
-827 VADMTE
+827 VVSTMTE
-833 TSPFYDVVTSNSL
+833 DSPFYDVVTTNGL

-880 NADTVDTYDKD
+880 NADTVDANDPNGQY
-891 GTLTPMQLK
+891 TPMQLK
-900 YNNPGVNFGGV
+900 YNNPDVNFGGI

-919 KNVYDVTNYNS
+919 KNVYDATNYDS
-930 SLDNAEGYTGDVDS
+930 SLDSSEGYTGDTDS
-944 TLETNN
+944 SLTTSDK
-950 NVAYFAELVSVS
+950 VAYFAELVSVS

-987 KGTRIEISNK
+987 KGTRIEISNKQ

>member
-1 MGEFYS
+1 
-7 KRYFYKGGIGM
+7 M

-40 FTNVASVSAAEGD
+40 FSNVASVSAAEGD

-119 NNKFN
+119 NNKFD
-124 FSGGEYSLINQ
+124 FSGGEYSLTNQ

-173 GDSTTTTEATTTTET
+173 GDSTTTTKATTTTET

-455 VANDNEAVT
+455 IANSNGAVT
-464 NGTIKTGDTAVY
+464 NGTITTGDTAVY
-476 SGTFAARNNDT
+476 SGAFAARNGDT
-487 AVKAITID
+487 AVKAITIN
-495 VEAGKTYNVSNQ
+495 VEAGKTYKVSSQ

-528 TKATTT
+528 TTTT
-534 TETTTEETTMGV
+534 TETSTETTTMGV

-552 NPASSSD
+552 NPASSKIS
-559 TTVNVTVKKNGTTIS
+559 TVEVTVKRNGKAVS
-574 NVTALNI
+574 GVTALNI
-581 GSETEIA
+581 GSATEIA

-599 FAKEQAKQITNWNSN
+599 FAKEQAKQITNWDSN

-629 VGKTIAIPEMDYY
+629 VGKTVATPTMDYY
-642 SSMPAAVSLGQ
+642 DSMPAAVSLGQ
-653 TETKAAGYGTY
+653 STTTAAGYGTY

-679 KCAIIKG
+679 KYAIIRG
-686 HQYSLFDVGSGD
+686 HQYSLLDVGSGD
-698 YDKDGTEY
+698 YDKDGTEF

-723 ELKNSIDSSEKV
+723 ELTNSIDSSEKV

-742 GDNAIVTATNGNLYS
+742 GDNAIVTATGGNLYS
-757 SYDGSTGTTVAQ
+757 SYDGSTGTTAAQ

-781 FYVDGGTTITIKGT
+781 FYVDGGTTITVKGT

-814 NIVDGDKKLDNGK
+814 NIVDGDKAVNNG
-827 VADMTE
+827 VVSTMTE
-833 TSPFYDVVTSNSL
+833 DSPFYDVVTTNGL

-880 NADTVDTYDKD
+880 NADTVDANDPNGQY
-891 GTLTPMQLK
+891 TPMQLK
-900 YNNPGVNFGGV
+900 YNNPDVNFGGI

-919 KNVYDVTNYNS
+919 KNVYDATNYDS
-930 SLDNAEGYTGDVDS
+930 SLDSSEGYTGDTDS
-944 TLETNN
+944 SLTTSDK
-950 NVAYFAELVSVS
+950 VAYFAELVSVS

-987 KGTRIEISNK
+987 KGTRIEISNKQ

>member
-40 FTNVASVSAAEGD
+40 FTNVASVYAAEGD

-78 TGDYNGLYYDLSKA
+78 TGNYNGLYYDLSKT
-92 DSSSWYITT
+92 DSNSWYITT

-119 NNKFN
+119 NNKFD
-124 FSGGEYSLINQ
+124 FSGGEYSLTNQ

-221 ATANSD
+221 ATANND
-227 SIDNNATTVF
+227 SIDNNAKEVF
-237 TNAKTSTNTLSGE
+237 TNANTSTNKLSGE
-250 NTAAVGGKDYTLNY
+250 STVAVGGKDYTLNY

-287 VARSSSSTGRALT
+287 VARSSGSSARALT
-300 LTKGTETVDDKQ
+300 LTKGETTADSKQ
-312 STGGTT
+312 STGTTT

-369 TTTEATTEAT
+369 V
-379 TTASVQVWTPDN
+379 SVQVWTPGSDS
-391 KTNILGSAVSGLST
+391 TILGSAVSAVT
-405 SKASGRTSAFVD
+405 PETVSGRTSAFVD
-417 SIFGDGETATGAIN
+417 SIFGDGETATGAIE
-431 GQNYVLLND
+431 GQKYVLLSGSTD
-440 ENIIPTATGKLKLYV
+440 ITPTATGKLKLYV
-455 VANDNEAVT
+455 VANSNKAVS

-476 SGTFAARNNDT
+476 SGTFAARNDNK
-487 AVKAITID
+487 AVEAITID

-507 VMLFRAE
+507 LMLFRAE

-528 TKATTT
+528 TTTT

-546 LKVMVN
+546 LKVKVN

-559 TTVNVTVKKNGTTIS
+559 TTVNVTIKRNGKAVS
-574 NVTALNI
+574 GVTALKI
-581 GSETEIA
+581 GSETEIS

-642 SSMPAAVSLGQ
+642 SSMPAAVTLGQ

-664 GFGQYKVQTNGNDLA
+664 GFGQYKAMTNGNNLA
-679 KCAIIKG
+679 EYAIIKG
-686 HQYSLFDVGSGD
+686 HQYSLFNVGSGD
-698 YDKDGTEY
+698 YDKDGTEF
-706 GIPDERVLLLGG
+706 GIPDERILLLGG

-723 ELKNSIDSSEKV
+723 ELKNNINSSEKL

-742 GDNAIVTATNGNLYS
+742 GDNAIVTATGGNLYS
-757 SYDGSTGTTVAQ
+757 SYNGSTGTTAAQ

-814 NIVDGDKKLDNGK
+814 NIVDGDKKLDNGT

-846 ANDDMLFTLI
+846 ATTDKLFTLI
-856 GTVTGNHKD
+856 GTVTGNHRESE
-865 KDFLNQVDKVGFVIL
+865 FLNQIGKVGFVIL
-880 NADTVDTYDKD
+880 DADTVDANDPD
-891 GTLTPMQLK
+891 GQYTPMQLK
-900 YNNPGVNFGGV
+900 YNFGEIFGGV

-919 KNVYDVTNYNS
+919 KNVYDATNYQS
-930 SLDNAEGYTGDVDS
+930 SLDSSEGYTGDVDS

-962 AGHRYYAYPYT
+962 AGHRYYAYPFT
-973 LYAGATQ
+973 LYTGATQ

-987 KGTRIEISNK
+987 KGTRIEISNN